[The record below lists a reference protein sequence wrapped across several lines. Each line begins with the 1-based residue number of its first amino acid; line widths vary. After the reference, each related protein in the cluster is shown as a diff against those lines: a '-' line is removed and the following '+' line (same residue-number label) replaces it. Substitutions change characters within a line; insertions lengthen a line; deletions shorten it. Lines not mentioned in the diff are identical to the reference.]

1 MFIGLFQLLEEG
13 VENLLLFFWMWWG
26 TLSHRIRMR
35 FSVSFVLNCQASYP
49 QDAQPLELEDRDGGQ
64 NKPPMIQEET
74 VTCYITWTIRSPWGW
89 MGSTWV
95 C

>member
-1 MFIGLFQLLEEG
+1 
-13 VENLLLFFWMWWG
+13 
-26 TLSHRIRMR
+26 MR

-74 VTCYITWTIRSPWGW
+74 VTCYITWTIRSPLG
-89 MGSTWV
+89 
-95 C
+95 